1 VIREQYK
8 KLSKMYQEKKDLL
21 KDRLNKDTERLTMM
35 ESKRK
40 LDLEGFG
47 SDLSNLKKRMVFY

>member
-1 VIREQYK
+1 
-8 KLSKMYQEKKDLL
+8 MYQEKKDLL